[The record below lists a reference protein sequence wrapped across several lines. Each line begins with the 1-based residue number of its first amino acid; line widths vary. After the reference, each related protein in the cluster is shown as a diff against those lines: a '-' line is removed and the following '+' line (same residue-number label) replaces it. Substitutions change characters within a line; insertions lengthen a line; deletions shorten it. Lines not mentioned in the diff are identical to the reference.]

1 MRYYSASVMAQRYA
15 PGERITFSNGRTAM
29 TAETADHFAS
39 GLVELDRET
48 GLYRRVQSAPGH
60 ETAIIGEAKY
70 REALLRPVR
79 DEASGGNR
87 LR

>member
-1 MRYYSASVMAQRYA
+1 MRFYTLAVMAQRYA
-15 PGERITFSNGRTAM
+15 PGERMAFCNGHMAM
-29 TAETADHFAS
+29 TAETADRFTS

-48 GLYRRVQSAPGH
+48 GLYRRVQDDPGR
-60 ETAIIGEAKY
+60 ETAIISEAKD

-79 DEASGGNR
+79 EADPGGNR